1 MESKKP
7 SADSEKQPKPSVPEV
22 VADKPVIIA
31 PKPQPSTQF
40 VDVPNHFVLAI
51 LSMQFCW
58 PLAIPALINANS
70 VNTLLLKNDVDGAR
84 VASKKAKVWSIWAFV
99 TGLFIW
105 PMLMTVGF
113 IVVFFIIIA
122 GAGLAGPL
130 HASNDELAYIS
141 DGNTN
146 AAYNMTTS
154 DYQADVSKTDFE
166 NTIMIYENLPLTTAN
181 LDPENTDSNNVSG
194 ETASYNYTVTS
205 DGQDYVIN
213 TYLILVDDVWKIQD
227 ITIEPQFKAL

>member
-7 SADSEKQPKPSVPEV
+7 SKDNDQQPKSSAPEV
-22 VADKPVIIA
+22 VADKPAKISPK
-31 PKPQPSTQF
+31 PKPQPSSQF

-84 VASKKAKVWSIWAFV
+84 VASKKAKIWSIWAFV
-99 TGLFIW
+99 TGLVIV
-105 PMLMTVGF
+105 PMLVFGF
-113 IVVFFIIIA
+113 MMVLMFVIA
-122 GAGLAGPL
+122 LTAFSAPL

-141 DGNTN
+141 AGNTE

-154 DYQADVSKTDFE
+154 DYQATVTKADFE
-166 NTIMIYENLPLTTAN
+166 KSIMIYEDLPLNVAN
-181 LDPENTDSNNVSG
+181 LDSRNTDSDSSVG
-194 ETASYNYTVTS
+194 ETASFNYTVAS
-205 DGQDYVIN
+205 GGQEYVVN
-213 TYLILVDDVWKIQD
+213 TYLVFVDDTWQIQD
-227 ITIEPQFKAL
+227 IKIEQKPV

>member
-1 MESKKP
+1 MDSKKP
-7 SADSEKQPKPSVPEV
+7 NTDSEQQPKSSTPEV
-22 VADKPVIIA
+22 VADQPAIIS
-31 PKPQPSTQF
+31 PKPQPSSQF

-99 TGLFIW
+99 TGLVIV
-105 PMLMTVGF
+105 PMLVFGF
-113 IVVFFIIIA
+113 MMVLAIIIA
-122 GAGLAGPL
+122 ATGISGPL

-141 DGNTN
+141 DGNTD

-154 DYQADVSKTDFE
+154 DYQATVTKADFID
-166 NTIMIYENLPLTTAN
+166 TIMIYENLPLETAN
-181 LDPENTDSNNVSG
+181 RDPGNTDSNNVSR
-194 ETASYNYTVTS
+194 ETASYNYTVAS
-205 DGQDYVIN
+205 GGQEYLVN
-213 TYLILVDDVWKIQD
+213 TYLVFVDDTWKIQD
-227 ITIEPQFKAL
+227 ITIEQKPV

>member
-22 VADKPVIIA
+22 VVDKPVIIT
-31 PKPQPSTQF
+31 PKPQPSPQF

-99 TGLFIW
+99 TGLVIL
-105 PMLMTVGF
+105 PMLAFGF
-113 IVVFFIIIA
+113 MMVLAIIIA
-122 GAGLAGPL
+122 ATALSAPL

-141 DGNTN
+141 DGNTD

-154 DYQADVSKTDFE
+154 EYQAMVTKTDFE
-166 NTIMIYENLPLTTAN
+166 DTIMIYENLPLTTAN
-181 LDPENTDSNNVSG
+181 LDSRNSDSNSVSSK
-194 ETASYNYTVTS
+194 TASYNYTVTS
-205 DGQDYVIN
+205 DGQEYVVN
-213 TYLILVDDVWKIQD
+213 TYLVLVDDMWKIQD
-227 ITIEPQFKAL
+227 ITIEQKPV